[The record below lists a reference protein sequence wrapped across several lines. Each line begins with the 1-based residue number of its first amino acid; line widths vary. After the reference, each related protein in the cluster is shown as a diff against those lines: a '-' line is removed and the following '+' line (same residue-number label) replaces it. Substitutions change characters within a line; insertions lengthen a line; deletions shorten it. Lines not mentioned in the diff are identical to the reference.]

1 MKEKLFQLVL
11 LDGSVDGCIEC
22 FAQNW
27 NVIAYRIP
35 RNRVNERMDDPALNR
50 AGVYFLFGA
59 PDDNSIKPKAYVGQA
74 GKRATGDA
82 QIRRIKEHVKGV
94 SDESYWTE
102 AVAITTVD
110 DTWGATEIS
119 FLEHAFYE
127 MAINAG
133 RYVVQNEN
141 LPPFGN
147 PRKEKEIDLKEAADM
162 AKYFLGLLGHR
173 VLEPLLEDN
182 RGVEPTQSSETQVEL
197 HGEMNDGRGIG
208 VQTSDGFVLKRGSVI
223 ATTEADGLSDSARSK
238 RKEIERLLDEK
249 RVLKEDILY
258 RRPSPAAQVVSGSTV
273 SGREFWKDKNGKT
286 MNELDL

>member
-1 MKEKLFQLVL
+1 MKEKLFQMLL

-27 NVIAYRIP
+27 NVIAYKIP
-35 RNRVNERMDDPALNR
+35 RNRVNERIEDLMLNH

-59 PDDNSIKPKAYVGQA
+59 PDENSMKAKAYIGQA

-82 QIRRIKEHVKGV
+82 LIRRIKDHVKNDP
-94 SDESYWTE
+94 DESYWTE
-102 AVAITTVD
+102 AIAITTVD

-119 FLEHAFYE
+119 FLEHTFYE
-127 MAINAG
+127 MAIDAG
-133 RYVVQNEN
+133 RYEVQNEN
-141 LPPFGN
+141 LPPSGN

-173 VLEPLLEDN
+173 VLEPLLDDN
-182 RGVEPTQSSETQVEL
+182 RDIEPVQQSEAQVEL
-197 HGEMNDGRGIG
+197 HGEMNDGRGVG

-223 ATTEADGLSDSARSK
+223 ASKEVDGLPDSARNN
-238 RKEIERLLDEK
+238 RKEIERLLDDK
-249 RVLKEDILY
+249 RVLKEDVLY